1 MKKRLCKMMSGTL
14 ALSMFFS
21 ANIKAEEI
29 RVQPLEID
37 SVSQE
42 VTERGEYVIC
52 AGDQADSSIEQTET
66 MQEIANDPD
75 HTLYEADLSDSQ
87 LQQLEQTE
95 HIQIEENFFLFGAA
109 SDQNTGKELL
119 KEYLAE
125 EEVCTEWN
133 YQMIRADKVSREKET
148 QKATVKVAVLD
159 SGIELLSGIPVSG
172 SVNLVK
178 EEQDLPSYM
187 NDMVGH
193 GTAAADIIYQIC
205 PEAQIYS
212 VRVLDKDNK
221 GRLSDVVEGIYWCI
235 EHKMDIINMS
245 FGTWNDSE
253 ILKKAIQ
260 AASDQGIMIIASAG
274 NDAKVEYPAAFDEV
288 MAIGSVDTK
297 AQKAEDSASGPEVE
311 LTAPGEQIMT
321 KSMLGMK
328 TVSSGTSMAA
338 PHVTGAAAFLMQ
350 QDNENEAAKI
360 RFILDQ
366 SGNPSGDSNE
376 YGYGVLDLEYAQQ
389 LLEEDVEWNVQEN
402 GENAEI
408 QPNDER
414 EPVPTFEDVDYVE
427 GRWKRT
433 NHKELV
439 DIAAADVGGLTAV
452 EIKLLKAGAVLP
464 DQLLK
469 GGTYFPEWHGSR
481 RKNYI
486 ANYIFATKMAKA
498 GGDTSS
504 LAKAKGQDAEC
515 FENMKRAVKPSGI
528 LQEIYP
534 EDYDPNEGLQIL
546 VTRRRWDELIWDKTG
561 LDYSAQ
567 TAATQKKWRKALL
580 YGMAIHT
587 ATDAFAHCCYYRNSA
602 GQMQLLEHDKKAN
615 KNDADDPIKYP
626 NRYKAAGY
634 TATMIAYN
642 YYYNLVGDISDFSA
656 YGETYWKGFYLGN
669 ILNYAL
675 QANNG
680 FDTADVN
687 KWFKGINYTIK

>member
-1 MKKRLCKMMSGTL
+1 MMSGAL

-29 RVQPLEID
+29 RVQPLESD
-37 SVSQE
+37 SVFQE

-52 AGDQADSSIEQTET
+52 VGDRVDSSIEQTET

-125 EEVCTEWN
+125 KEEVCTEWN
-133 YQMIRADKVSREKET
+133 YQMIRADKVAREKET

-389 LLEEDVEWNVQEN
+389 LLKEDVEWNVQEN
-402 GENAEI
+402 RENAEI
-408 QPNDER
+408 QPNDEEER

-427 GRWKRT
+427 GRWKGT
-433 NHKELV
+433 NHKSLTG
-439 DIAAADVGGLTAV
+439 DAANDVGGFTAA

-464 DQLLK
+464 DQIVPNGK
-469 GGTYFPEWHGSR
+469 FFPEWHGHR
-481 RKNYI
+481 NYNYI
-486 ANYIFATKMAKA
+486 ANYRFATKIAKEA
-498 GGDTSS
+498 GDTAA
-504 LAKAKGQDAEC
+504 LEKVKGQDTEC
-515 FENMKRAVKPSGI
+515 YNRMKKTVKIGGI

-534 EDYDPNEGLQIL
+534 DDYDPNEGITIL
-546 VTRRRWDELIWDKTG
+546 VTRRRWDDIILDKTG

-587 ATDAFAHCCYYRNSA
+587 ATDAFAHCCFFRNS
-602 GQMQLLEHDKKAN
+602 GDQMQVLLHP
-615 KNDADDPIKYP
+615 DADDPSKYP

-634 TATMIAYN
+634 IAIMTAYN
-642 YYYNLVGDISDFSA
+642 YDNNCVGDVTDFSA

-680 FDTADVN
+680 FDAADIN
-687 KWFKGINYTIK
+687 TWFKGVNYTFK